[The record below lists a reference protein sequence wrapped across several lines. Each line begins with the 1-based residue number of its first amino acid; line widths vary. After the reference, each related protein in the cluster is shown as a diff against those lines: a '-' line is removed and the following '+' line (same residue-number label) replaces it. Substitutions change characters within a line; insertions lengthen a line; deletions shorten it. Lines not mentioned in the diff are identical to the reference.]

1 MALDDQHPLTFET
14 VHRRGEV
21 VGKNGRRGLRG
32 IHKLLGL
39 GIDREGS
46 RFGSNICEPLFF
58 LAFSH

>member
-21 VGKNGRRGLRG
+21 VGKNGGRGLRG

-39 GIDREGS
+39 GIDREGG
-46 RFGSNICEPLFF
+46 RFGSNICESLFF